1 MSKQNKKRHLR
12 DYIRRLEARIA
23 ELKRKLAEKESG

>member
-1 MSKQNKKRHLR
+1 MKNGTKKRHLR

-23 ELKRKLAEKESG
+23 ELKRKLAEKEGE

>member
-12 DYIRRLEARIA
+12 AYIRRLEARIA
-23 ELKRKLAEKESG
+23 ELKRKEKRDGE